1 MMTFW
6 LLATVLMALALAM
19 VLPPL
24 LLQPR
29 SAAPARTAQ
38 PGHLAILREQQAQLD
53 AERASGAISPA
64 EYELA
69 RLELQQRVLEED
81 GAHSHPVRHPASAA
95 HAAAQTTPRA
105 PRTAVLLGLALPA
118 LAVALYLQLGNP
130 QAALL
135 APADKDNAVSMQAV
149 QDMVS
154 AMAQRLNNPPPGQP
168 PGAQDWDMLARSYA
182 ALQNFAQADAAYVR
196 AIALAPGNAQLLVDR
211 ADVLAML
218 QGRSAAGEPTRLVD
232 QALKIEPDNL
242 KALAMAGSIALDRG
256 DYAGAVRH
264 WSRARALS
272 PAGSEFAT
280 GLDRSLVE
288 ARAGLAASGGAP
300 PAAQPMVM
308 AQATTPAATPARA
321 TGASISGEVHLAP
334 ALAARVAPGDTLFI
348 FARAAN
354 GPRMPLAIVRRTAG
368 ELPVRFTLDDST
380 AMTPEMRLSNFKEVV
395 VGARIS
401 KSGNAMPLSGD
412 LLGQSAVMKPGA
424 AGLRITIS
432 DVQP

>member
-1 MMTFW
+1 MTMFW
-6 LLATVLMALALAM
+6 LMAAVLVALALAM

-24 LLQPR
+24 LQQR
-29 SAAPARTAQ
+29 ATAPVRADN
-38 PGHLAILREQQAQLD
+38 LAILREQQAQLA
-53 AERASGAISPA
+53 AEQAAGALTPA
-64 EYELA
+64 QYDLA
-69 RLELQQRVLEED
+69 RLELQRRVLEED
-81 GAHSHPVRHPASAA
+81 NTHSDPARHVV
-95 HAAAQTTPRA
+95 HTTRSPQ
-105 PRTAVLLGLALPA
+105 TAVLLGLGLPA

-135 APADKDNAVSMQAV
+135 APADRDTAVSMQAV
-149 QDMVS
+149 EDMVS

-196 AIALAPGNAQLLVDR
+196 AIALAPGNAQLLTDR

-232 QALKIEPDNL
+232 QALKIDPDNL
-242 KALAMAGSIALDRG
+242 KALAMAGSIALERG

-288 ARAGLAASGGAP
+288 ARAGLAASGTAAQAAP
-300 PAAQPMVM
+300 PVVM
-308 AQATTPAATPARA
+308 AQATTPASPATTPARA
-321 TGASISGEVHLAP
+321 AGAALSGEVHLAP
-334 ALAARVAPGDTLFI
+334 ALAARVAAGDTLFI

-380 AMTPEMRLSNFKEVV
+380 AMTPEMRLSKFSEVV

-401 KSGNAMPLSGD
+401 KSGNAMPQSGD
-412 LLGQSAVMKPGA
+412 LLGQSAVIKPGA
-424 AGLRITIS
+424 AGIRITIS
-432 DVQP
+432 DVQR

>member
-1 MMTFW
+1 MTMFW
-6 LLATVLMALALAM
+6 LMAAVLTALALAM
-19 VLPPL
+19 LLPPL
-24 LLQPR
+24 LQQR
-29 SAAPARTAQ
+29 TTAPVRM
-38 PGHLAILREQQAQLD
+38 GNLAILREQQAQLA
-53 AERASGAISPA
+53 AELAAGSVTQAQ
-64 EYELA
+64 YDLA
-69 RLELQQRVLEED
+69 RLELQQRALEED
-81 GAHSHPVRHPASAA
+81 SAHGDHSRASV
-95 HAAAQTTPRA
+95 HGLRSPQ
-105 PRTAVLLGLALPA
+105 TAVLLGLGLPA

-135 APADKDNAVSMQAV
+135 APAGKDNAVSMQAV

-154 AMAQRLNNPPPGQP
+154 AMAQRLHNPPPGQP

-218 QGRSAAGEPTRLVD
+218 QGRSAAGEPTRLVE
-232 QALKIEPDNL
+232 QALKIAPDNL
-242 KALAMAGSIALDRG
+242 KALAMAGSIALERG

-288 ARAGLAASGGAP
+288 ARAGLAASGAAPQSAAPAAP
-300 PAAQPMVM
+300 PVVM
-308 AQATTPAATPARA
+308 AQATGAAL
-321 TGASISGEVHLAP
+321 SGEVHLAP
-334 ALAARVAPGDTLFI
+334 ALASRVAAGDTLFI

-380 AMTPEMRLSNFKEVV
+380 AMTPEMRLSRFSAVV

-401 KSGNAMPLSGD
+401 KSGNAMPQSGD
-412 LLGQSAVMKPGA
+412 LLGSSAVLQPGA
-424 AGLRITIS
+424 AGIRITIS

>member
-1 MMTFW
+1 MTMFW
-6 LLATVLMALALAM
+6 LMATVLMALALSM

-24 LLQPR
+24 LQQ
-29 SAAPARTAQ
+29 RTTT
-38 PGHLAILREQQAQLD
+38 PVRTGNLAILREQQAQLA
-53 AERASGAISPA
+53 AELAAGSVTQAQ
-64 EYELA
+64 YDLA

-81 GAHSHPVRHPASAA
+81 SAHSDPARASV
-95 HAAAQTTPRA
+95 HTTRSPQTA
-105 PRTAVLLGLALPA
+105 WLLGLGLPA

-135 APADKDNAVSMQAV
+135 APADRDTAVSMQAV
-149 QDMVS
+149 EDMVS

-196 AIALAPGNAQLLVDR
+196 AIALAPGNAQLLTDR

-232 QALKIEPDNL
+232 QALKIDPDNL
-242 KALAMAGSIALDRG
+242 KALAMAGSIALERG

-288 ARAGLAASGGAP
+288 ARAGLAASGT
-300 PAAQPMVM
+300 AAQSAVQAAAPVVM
-308 AQATTPAATPARA
+308 AQATGAASA
-321 TGASISGEVHLAP
+321 TGAALSGEVHLAP
-334 ALAARVAPGDTLFI
+334 ALARRVAAGDTLFI
-348 FARAAN
+348 FARAAS

-380 AMTPEMRLSNFKEVV
+380 AMTPEMRLSKFSEVV

-401 KSGNAMPLSGD
+401 KSGNAMPQSGD
-412 LLGQSAVMKPGA
+412 LLGQSAVLKPGA
-424 AGLRITIS
+424 AGIRITIS
-432 DVQP
+432 DVQR

>member
-1 MMTFW
+1 MTMFW
-6 LLATVLMALALAM
+6 LMAAVLMALALAM

-24 LLQPR
+24 LLQR
-29 SAAPARTAQ
+29 STTPVRMGNLT
-38 PGHLAILREQQAQLD
+38 ILREQQAQLA
-53 AERASGAISPA
+53 AELAAGSVTQAQ
-64 EYELA
+64 YDLA

-81 GAHSHPVRHPASAA
+81 SAHGDAARASV
-95 HAAAQTTPRA
+95 HTLRSPQTA
-105 PRTAVLLGLALPA
+105 MLLGLGLPA

-135 APADKDNAVSMQAV
+135 APADRDNAVSMQAV
-149 QDMVS
+149 EDMVS

-196 AIALAPGNAQLLVDR
+196 AIALAPGNAQLLTDR

-232 QALKIEPDNL
+232 QALKIDPDNL
-242 KALAMAGSIALDRG
+242 KALAMAGSIALERG
-256 DYAGAVRH
+256 DYASAVRH
-264 WSRARALS
+264 WSRARSLS

-288 ARAGLAASGGAP
+288 ARAGLAASGASSQVAP
-300 PAAQPMVM
+300 SVVV
-308 AQATTPAATPARA
+308 AQAATPATNPARA
-321 TGASISGEVHLAP
+321 TGAALSGEVHLAP
-334 ALAARVAPGDTLFI
+334 ALAARVAAGDTLFI

-380 AMTPEMRLSNFKEVV
+380 AMTPEMRLSKFSEVV

-401 KSGNAMPLSGD
+401 KSGNAMPQSGD

-424 AGLRITIS
+424 AGIRITIS
-432 DVQP
+432 DVQR

>member
-1 MMTFW
+1 MTMFW
-6 LLATVLMALALAM
+6 LMATVLMALALAM

-24 LLQPR
+24 LQQ
-29 SAAPARTAQ
+29 RTTT
-38 PGHLAILREQQAQLD
+38 PVRTGNLAILREQQAQLA
-53 AERASGAISPA
+53 AELAAGSVTQAQ
-64 EYELA
+64 YDLA

-81 GAHSHPVRHPASAA
+81 NAHSDPARASV
-95 HAAAQTTPRA
+95 HA
-105 PRTAVLLGLALPA
+105 PRSPQTAMWLGLGLPA

-135 APADKDNAVSMQAV
+135 APADRDTAVSMQAV
-149 QDMVS
+149 EDMVS

-168 PGAQDWDMLARSYA
+168 PGAPDWDMLARSYA

-196 AIALAPGNAQLLVDR
+196 AIALAPGNAQLLTDR

-232 QALKIEPDNL
+232 QALKIDPDNL
-242 KALAMAGSIALDRG
+242 KALAMAGSIALERG

-288 ARAGLAASGGAP
+288 ARAGLAASGTAP
-300 PAAQPMVM
+300 QPAVQAAAPMVM
-308 AQATTPAATPARA
+308 AQAAGAAL
-321 TGASISGEVHLAP
+321 SGEVHLAP
-334 ALAARVAPGDTLFI
+334 ALARRVAAGDTLFI
-348 FARAAN
+348 FARAAS

-380 AMTPEMRLSNFKEVV
+380 AMTPEMRLSKFSEVV

-401 KSGNAMPLSGD
+401 KSGNAMPQSGD
-412 LLGQSAVMKPGA
+412 LVGASAAIRPGA
-424 AGLRITIS
+424 TGLRITIS
-432 DVQP
+432 EVQP

>member
-1 MMTFW
+1 MTMFW
-6 LLATVLMALALAM
+6 LMAAVLMALALAM
-19 VLPPL
+19 LLPPL
-24 LLQPR
+24 LLQQ
-29 SAAPARTAQ
+29 RTTT
-38 PGHLAILREQQAQLD
+38 PVRMGNLAILREQQAQLA
-53 AERASGAISPA
+53 AELAAGSVTQAQ
-64 EYELA
+64 YDLA
-69 RLELQQRVLEED
+69 RLELQQRALEED
-81 GAHSHPVRHPASAA
+81 SAHGDHSRASV
-95 HAAAQTTPRA
+95 HA
-105 PRTAVLLGLALPA
+105 PRSPQTAVLLGLGLPA

-135 APADKDNAVSMQAV
+135 APAGKDNAVSMQAV

-154 AMAQRLNNPPPGQP
+154 AMAQRLHNPPPGQP

-232 QALKIEPDNL
+232 QALKIAPDNL
-242 KALAMAGSIALDRG
+242 KALAMAGSIALERG

-288 ARAGLAASGGAP
+288 ARAGLAASGAAPQSAAPAAP
-300 PAAQPMVM
+300 PVVM
-308 AQATTPAATPARA
+308 AQATGAAL
-321 TGASISGEVHLAP
+321 SGEVHLAP
-334 ALAARVAPGDTLFI
+334 ALASRVAAGDTLFI

-380 AMTPEMRLSNFKEVV
+380 AMTPEMRLSRFSAVV

-401 KSGNAMPLSGD
+401 KSGNAMPQSGD
-412 LLGQSAVMKPGA
+412 LLGSSAVLQPGA
-424 AGLRITIS
+424 AGIRITIS

>member
-1 MMTFW
+1 MTMFW
-6 LLATVLMALALAM
+6 LMAAVLTALALAM

-24 LLQPR
+24 LQQ
-29 SAAPARTAQ
+29 RTTT
-38 PGHLAILREQQAQLD
+38 PVCMGNLAILREQQAQLA
-53 AERASGAISPA
+53 AELAAGSVTQAQ
-64 EYELA
+64 YDLA

-81 GAHSHPVRHPASAA
+81 NAQGEPARVSV
-95 HAAAQTTPRA
+95 HTLRSPQ
-105 PRTAVLLGLALPA
+105 TAVLLGLGLPA

-130 QAALL
+130 QAVLL

-149 QDMVS
+149 EDMVS
-154 AMAQRLNNPPPGQP
+154 AMAQRLYNPPPGQP

-196 AIALAPGNAQLLVDR
+196 AIALAPGNAQLLTDR

-242 KALAMAGSIALDRG
+242 KALAMAGSIALERG

-288 ARAGLAASGGAP
+288 ARAGLAASGA
-300 PAAQPMVM
+300 AAQPALQAAPPVVM
-308 AQATTPAATPARA
+308 AQATTAGTTPARA
-321 TGASISGEVHLAP
+321 AGAALSGEVHLAP
-334 ALAARVAPGDTLFI
+334 ALAARVAPDDTLFI

-380 AMTPEMRLSNFKEVV
+380 AMTPEMRLSKFSEVV

-401 KSGNAMPLSGD
+401 KSGNAMPQSGD
-412 LLGQSAVMKPGA
+412 LVGQSAVMKPGA

>member
-1 MMTFW
+1 MTMFW
-6 LLATVLMALALAM
+6 LMAAVLMALALAM

-24 LLQPR
+24 LLQR
-29 SAAPARTAQ
+29 STTPVRMGNLT
-38 PGHLAILREQQAQLD
+38 ILREQQAQLA
-53 AERASGAISPA
+53 AELAAGSVTQAQ
-64 EYELA
+64 YDLA

-81 GAHSHPVRHPASAA
+81 SAHGDAARASV
-95 HAAAQTTPRA
+95 HTLRSPQTA
-105 PRTAVLLGLALPA
+105 MLLGLGLPA

-135 APADKDNAVSMQAV
+135 APADRDNAVSMQAV
-149 QDMVS
+149 EDMVS

-196 AIALAPGNAQLLVDR
+196 AIALAPGNAQLLTDR

-232 QALKIEPDNL
+232 QALKIDPDNL
-242 KALAMAGSIALDRG
+242 KALAMAGSIALERG
-256 DYAGAVRH
+256 DYASAVRH
-264 WSRARALS
+264 WSRARSLS

-288 ARAGLAASGGAP
+288 ARAGLAASGASSQVAP
-300 PAAQPMVM
+300 SVVV
-308 AQATTPAATPARA
+308 AQAATPATNPARA
-321 TGASISGEVHLAP
+321 TGAALSGEVHLAP
-334 ALAARVAPGDTLFI
+334 ALAARVAASDTLFI

-380 AMTPEMRLSNFKEVV
+380 AMTPEMRLSKFSEVV

-401 KSGNAMPLSGD
+401 KSGNAMPQSGD

-424 AGLRITIS
+424 AGIRITIS
-432 DVQP
+432 DVQR

>member
-1 MMTFW
+1 MTMFW
-6 LLATVLMALALAM
+6 LMATVLMALALAM

-24 LLQPR
+24 LQQ
-29 SAAPARTAQ
+29 RTTT
-38 PGHLAILREQQAQLD
+38 PVRTGNLAILREQQAQLA
-53 AERASGAISPA
+53 AELAAGSVTQAQ
-64 EYELA
+64 YDLA

-81 GAHSHPVRHPASAA
+81 NAHSDPARASV
-95 HAAAQTTPRA
+95 HA
-105 PRTAVLLGLALPA
+105 PRSPQTAMWLGLGLPA

-135 APADKDNAVSMQAV
+135 APADRDTAVSMQAV
-149 QDMVS
+149 EDMVS

-196 AIALAPGNAQLLVDR
+196 AIALAPGNAQLLTDR

-232 QALKIEPDNL
+232 QALKIDPDNL
-242 KALAMAGSIALDRG
+242 KALAMAGSIALERG

-288 ARAGLAASGGAP
+288 ARAGLAASGTAP
-300 PAAQPMVM
+300 QPAVQAAAPMVM
-308 AQATTPAATPARA
+308 AQAAGAAL
-321 TGASISGEVHLAP
+321 SGEVHLAP
-334 ALAARVAPGDTLFI
+334 ALARRVAAGDTLFI
-348 FARAAN
+348 FARAAS

-380 AMTPEMRLSNFKEVV
+380 AMTPEMRLSKFSEVV

-401 KSGNAMPLSGD
+401 KSGNAMPQSGD
-412 LLGQSAVMKPGA
+412 LVGASAAIRPGA
-424 AGLRITIS
+424 TGLRITIS
-432 DVQP
+432 EVQP

>member
-1 MMTFW
+1 MTMFW
-6 LLATVLMALALAM
+6 LMATVLMALALAM

-24 LLQPR
+24 LQQR
-29 SAAPARTAQ
+29 TAAPVRM
-38 PGHLAILREQQAQLD
+38 GNLAILREQQAQLA
-53 AERASGAISPA
+53 AELAAGSVTQAQ
-64 EYELA
+64 YDLA

-81 GAHSHPVRHPASAA
+81 NAHGDPARASV
-95 HAAAQTTPRA
+95 HTTRSPQTA
-105 PRTAVLLGLALPA
+105 WLLGLGLPA

-135 APADKDNAVSMQAV
+135 APADRDTAVSMQAV
-149 QDMVS
+149 EDMVS

-196 AIALAPGNAQLLVDR
+196 AIALAPGNAQLLTDR

-242 KALAMAGSIALDRG
+242 KALAMAGSIALERG

-288 ARAGLAASGGAP
+288 ARAGLAASGTAP
-300 PAAQPMVM
+300 QPAVQAAAPMVM
-308 AQATTPAATPARA
+308 AQAAGAAL
-321 TGASISGEVHLAP
+321 SGEVHLAP
-334 ALAARVAPGDTLFI
+334 ALARRVAAGDTLFI
-348 FARAAN
+348 FARAAS

-380 AMTPEMRLSNFKEVV
+380 AMTPEMRLSKFSEVV

-401 KSGNAMPLSGD
+401 KSGNAMPQSGD
-412 LLGQSAVMKPGA
+412 LVGASAAIRPGA
-424 AGLRITIS
+424 TGLRITIS
-432 DVQP
+432 EVQP

>member
-1 MMTFW
+1 MTMFW
-6 LLATVLMALALAM
+6 LMATVLTALALAM

-24 LLQPR
+24 LQQR
-29 SAAPARTAQ
+29 STAPVRA
-38 PGHLAILREQQAQLD
+38 GHLAVLREQQAQLD
-53 AERASGAISPA
+53 AERASGALTPA
-64 EYELA
+64 EYDLA
-69 RLELQQRVLEED
+69 RLELQQRVLDED
-81 GAHSHPVRHPASAA
+81 GVPGTHTRPSVHTTRSPQTAA
-95 HAAAQTTPRA
+95 
-105 PRTAVLLGLALPA
+105 LLGLGLPV

-130 QAALL
+130 QAVLL

-149 QDMVS
+149 EDMVS

-196 AIALAPGNAQLLVDR
+196 AIALAPGNAQLLTDR

-232 QALKIEPDNL
+232 QALKIDPDNL

-288 ARAGLAASGGAP
+288 ARAGLAASGAT
-300 PAAQPMVM
+300 
-308 AQATTPAATPARA
+308 AQATRPAPTDTPVNAPLN
-321 TGASISGEVHLAP
+321 ASISGEVHLAP
-334 ALAARVAPGDTLFI
+334 ALAARVAAGDTLFI

-380 AMTPEMRLSNFKEVV
+380 AMTPEMRLSRFSEVV

-401 KSGNAMPLSGD
+401 KSGNAMPQSGD